1 MNENKPAANIIL
13 NRVSKLAALSPH
25 MQTKNIFL
33 LTAGEGT
40 GKTGFALSIGAK
52 YFERTVYYQITQ
64 KDKTP
69 EYFCRNLYKAMRQS
83 QPDFVSEHMEQAEK
97 TGITPL
103 EVGNLL
109 SFLLRAYKKNSRIRT
124 LIIIDDIHILKIKS
138 VTYLA
143 LMSALQLAGGSLSF
157 AVCTHKTNGFPAEYA
172 RLNRETYII
181 DESYLKL
188 TQEEFKE
195 LSVACLQDTA
205 TFRSL
210 ERIYEITEGI
220 ISYAEAVICSMA
232 KTEEDTFS
240 ATAFAME
247 ACEGIFSAAVK
258 KLSPEEYHLL
268 QKLSLLPSF
277 STQLLSLADS
287 TGSAGKLMQ
296 KLHEETVLVIK
307 KRNDLF
313 RFNRLFR
320 EWLKNEAVTRLS
332 VFERHS
338 FYELAA
344 GYEAERQNLPAVI
357 EYMISAENF
366 DKLEE
371 YLQKNF
377 PAIIL
382 IETKRHLA
390 DIFSTVPA
398 DVFRNRAWIPLAF
411 GQLLLAVAPE
421 KTRDIFFH
429 TLDTFTMYGN
439 RAGTIISA
447 CGLLSYYSAIEGNLT
462 EAEKYFVRIK
472 SMMTETCDE
481 LEDPMKMIV
490 CAAYGLGCFNF
501 KSGQLAAEYLSR
513 SLALAE
519 KYNAESFKLHL
530 YSLFISAHM
539 TACEKKLAEKYCN
552 ITFQK
557 IITVKQ
563 EGFLKLSMLNLLN
576 HFLAM
581 TGQFHLMHLIMN
593 LVQRKYRL
601 HMEHSFRLTAFADI
615 CELEYAFSR
624 GDTELAEIILSR
636 LTDSNIKNLPE
647 HMAALLLGFKAMILA
662 YECDENAASVA
673 EASLKARSCEVN
685 NFFTAFGEA
694 AAGAAYTF
702 IGNHKKAILHLTKAA
717 NQEKNPVNDNA
728 AACAHSYL
736 SYLFNNIGDKMRAR
750 EHAIFC
756 IKLMKKIGYTHLSGL
771 MPEVLLNTCIYTANE
786 PSVSAFSVDL
796 AFQKLDT
803 AFDKN
808 TRPIPVMHITA
819 LDNLSISFGQNTLD
833 CSDISVQFR
842 TMLAI
847 ILSSPGFTI
856 DQEQMQVFLWSES
869 SRENARRSLDN
880 LLSRFRKLLADTFSG
895 IDPKNYI
902 TLQNGMLKIHN
913 IKCDSE
919 RFNLLIKTA
928 SESYSRGEYISAAI
942 SIAEAETLFKGRF
955 FDGITDVLPVE
966 SKRRETDVSFMNMLK
981 LMNSLHY
988 FMPEIFS
995 PETLFDR
1002 FFSVFIHETD
1012 MVAMTYSF
1020 YAQNGK
1026 IQKCRNV
1033 LDKFSEFLDREGYS
1047 KAEKTE
1053 LIYIIKSAALR

>member
-1 MNENKPAANIIL
+1 
-13 NRVSKLAALSPH
+13 

-33 LTAGEGT
+33 LTAGEGA
-40 GKTGFALSIGAK
+40 GKTGFALGIGAK
-52 YFERTVYYQITQ
+52 YFERTIHYQITQ
-64 KDKTP
+64 KDRTP
-69 EYFCRNLYKAMRQS
+69 EFFCRNLYRAMRQS
-83 QPDFVSEHMEQAEK
+83 HPDFVSEHMEQAEAA
-97 TGITPL
+97 GITPL
-103 EVGNLL
+103 EAGNILAV
-109 SFLLRAYKKNSRIRT
+109 LLREYRKSSRIRT
-124 LIIIDDIHILKIKS
+124 LIILDDIHTLKTKG

-143 LMSALQLAGGSLSF
+143 VMSALQLSGGNLSF
-157 AVCTHKTNGFPAEYA
+157 AVCTHRTKGFPSEYT
-172 RLNRETYII
+172 RINRETYII
-181 DESYLKL
+181 DEEYLRL
-188 TQEEFKE
+188 TQDEFKE
-195 LSVACLQDTA
+195 LAVSCLEETV

-210 ERIYEITEGI
+210 DRIYEITEGV
-220 ISYAEAVICSMA
+220 ISYAAAVICAMA
-232 KTEEDTFS
+232 NAGAEAVFKPG
-240 ATAFAME
+240 FAEE
-247 ACEGIFSAAVK
+247 ACNSIFSAAVRR
-258 KLSPEEYHLL
+258 LSPEEYHLL
-268 QKLSLLPSF
+268 LKLSLLPSF
-277 STQLLSLADS
+277 STQLLTLADN
-287 TGSAGKLMQ
+287 TGFAGKLMF
-296 KLHEETVLVIK
+296 KLHEETMLVVK
-307 KRNDLF
+307 KRDDIY

-320 EWLKNEAVTRLS
+320 EWLKKEAVTRLT
-332 VFERHS
+332 VFERNS
-338 FYELAA
+338 FYNLAA

-357 EYMISAENF
+357 EYLIAAENF

-377 PAIIL
+377 SGIIL
-382 IETKRHLA
+382 NETKMHLA
-390 DIFSTVPA
+390 DIFSAVPA

-421 KTRDIFFH
+421 KTKEIFFH
-429 TLDTFTMYGN
+429 TLDTFTIYGN

-447 CGLLSYYSAIEGNLT
+447 CGLLSYYSGIEGNLT
-462 EAEKYFVRIK
+462 KAEKYFVRIK
-472 SMMTETCDE
+472 SMMSDTCDE
-481 LEDPMKMIV
+481 LEDPLKMIV

-501 KSGQLAAEYLSR
+501 KSGHLAVEYLSR

-519 KYNAESFKLHL
+519 KYNAESFKLYL
-530 YSLFISAHM
+530 YSLFISSHM
-539 TACEKKLAEKYCN
+539 TVCEKKMAEKYCN
-552 ITFQK
+552 IIFQK
-557 IITVKQ
+557 IITVKH
-563 EGFLKLSMLNLLN
+563 EGFLKLSMTNLLN
-576 HFLAM
+576 HYLAM
-581 TGQFHLMHLIMN
+581 TGQFHLMHLLMN

-624 GDTELAEIILSR
+624 GDTELSKIILSR
-636 LTDSNIKNLPE
+636 LTDSNINNLPE

-662 YECDENAASVA
+662 YECDESAPSVA

-685 NFFTAFGEA
+685 NFFTAFGEV

-717 NQEKNPVNDNA
+717 NQEKTPVNDNA
-728 AACAHSYL
+728 AACAHSHL
-736 SYLFNNIGDKMRAR
+736 SYLYNNIGDRMRAR

-771 MPEVLLNTCIYTANE
+771 MPEVLLNTCIYTVNE
-786 PSVSAFSVDL
+786 PSVSAFAVEL

-808 TRPIPVMHITA
+808 MRPIPVMHITA
-819 LDNLSISFGQNTLD
+819 LDNLSVSFGQQTLD

-847 ILSSPGFTI
+847 LLSSPGFTI
-856 DQEQMQVFLWSES
+856 DQEQMQVHLWSES

-880 LLSRFRKLLADTFSG
+880 LLSRFRKLLADTFTG

-902 TLQNGMLKIHN
+902 SLQNGMLKMHN

-928 SESYSRGEYISAAI
+928 SESYARGEYISTAI
-942 SIAEAETLFKGRF
+942 SVAEAETLFRGRF
-955 FDGITDVLPVE
+955 FEGVTDVAPVE
-966 SKRRETDVSFMNMLK
+966 NKRRETDVSFMNMLK

-988 FMPEIFS
+988 FLPEIFS
-995 PETLFDR
+995 PETLLDR

-1012 MVAMTYSF
+1012 MVAMTYLS
-1020 YAQNGK
+1020 YARNGK

-1033 LDKFSEFLDREGYS
+1033 LDKFSDFLDKEDYS

-1053 LIYIIKSAALR
+1053 LIYLVKSAALH

>member
-1 MNENKPAANIIL
+1 
-13 NRVSKLAALSPH
+13 

-33 LTAGEGT
+33 LTAGEGA
-40 GKTGFALSIGAK
+40 GKTGFALGIGTK
-52 YFERTVYYQITQ
+52 YFERTIYYQITQ
-64 KDKTP
+64 KDRTP
-69 EYFCRNLYKAMRQS
+69 EYFCRNLYRTMRLS
-83 QPDFVSEHMEQAEK
+83 HPDFVSEYMKQAEV

-103 EVGNLL
+103 EAGNVLTTI
-109 SFLLRAYKKNSRIRT
+109 LREYRRSSRART
-124 LIIIDDIHILKIKS
+124 LIILDDIYILKTKG

-143 LMSALQLAGGSLSF
+143 VMSALQLSGGNLSF
-157 AVCTHKTNGFPAEYA
+157 AVCTHRTKGFPSEYT
-172 RLNRETYII
+172 RINRETYII
-181 DESYLKL
+181 DEEYLRL
-188 TQEEFKE
+188 TQDEFKE
-195 LSVACLQDTA
+195 LAVSFLEETV

-210 ERIYEITEGI
+210 DRIYEITEGV
-220 ISYAEAVICSMA
+220 ISYAAAVICAMA
-232 KTEEDTFS
+232 DAGAEAVFKPG
-240 ATAFAME
+240 FAEE
-247 ACEGIFSAAVK
+247 ACNGIFGAAIRR
-258 KLSPEEYHLL
+258 LSPEEYHLL
-268 QKLSLLPSF
+268 LKLSLLPSF
-277 STQLLSLADS
+277 STQLLTIAGS
-287 TGSAGKLMQ
+287 TGFAEKLML
-296 KLHEETVLVIK
+296 KLQEETMLVIK
-307 KRNDLF
+307 KRDDIY

-320 EWLKNEAVTRLS
+320 EWLKNEAVTRLP
-332 VFERHS
+332 VFERNS
-338 FYELAA
+338 FYNLAA
-344 GYEAERQNLPAVI
+344 GYEAERHNMPAVI
-357 EYMISAENF
+357 EYMIAAENF

-377 PAIIL
+377 SGIIL
-382 IETKRHLA
+382 NETKIHLA
-390 DIFSTVPA
+390 DIFSAVPA

-421 KTRDIFFH
+421 KTKDIFFH
-429 TLDTFTMYGN
+429 TLDTFTIYGN

-447 CGLLSYYSAIEGNLT
+447 CGLLSYYSGVEGNLT
-462 EAEKYFVRIK
+462 KAEKYFVRIK
-472 SMMTETCDE
+472 SMMSETCDE
-481 LEDPMKMIV
+481 LEDPLKMIV

-519 KYNAESFKLHL
+519 KYNAESFKLYL

-539 TACEKKLAEKYCN
+539 TACEKKMAEKYCN
-552 ITFQK
+552 IIFQK

-563 EGFLKLSMLNLLN
+563 EGFLKLSMTNLLN
-576 HFLAM
+576 HYLAM
-581 TGQFHLMHLIMN
+581 TGQFHLMHLLMN

-615 CELEYAFSR
+615 CELEYAFSK
-624 GDTELAEIILSR
+624 GDTELSKIIFSR
-636 LTDSNIKNLPE
+636 LTDSNINNLPE

-662 YECDENAASVA
+662 YECDENAPSVA

-685 NFFTAFGEA
+685 NFFMAFGEA

-736 SYLFNNIGDKMRAR
+736 SYLYNNIGDRMRAR

-771 MPEVLLNTCIYTANE
+771 MPEVLLNTCIYTVNE
-786 PSVSAFSVDL
+786 PSVSAFAVDL

-808 TRPIPVMHITA
+808 MHPIPVMHITA
-819 LDNLSISFGQNTLD
+819 LDNLSVSFGQQTLD

-842 TMLAI
+842 SMLAI
-847 ILSSPGFTI
+847 LLSSSGFTV
-856 DQEQMQVFLWSES
+856 DQEQMQVYLWSES

-880 LLSRFRKLLADTFSG
+880 LLSRFRKLLADTFTG

-902 TLQNGMLKIHN
+902 SLQNGMLKIHN
-913 IKCDSE
+913 IKSDSE
-919 RFNLLIKTA
+919 RFNMLIRTA
-928 SESYSRGEYISAAI
+928 SESYSRGEYISTAI
-942 SIAEAETLFKGRF
+942 NVAEAETLFRGRF
-955 FDGITDVLPVE
+955 FEGVTDVAPVE
-966 SKRRETDVSFMNMLK
+966 NKRRETDVSFMNMLK

-995 PETLFDR
+995 PETLLDR

-1020 YAQNGK
+1020 YAMNGK

-1033 LDKFSEFLDREGYS
+1033 LDKFSEFLDKEDYS

-1053 LIYIIKSAALR
+1053 LIYLVKSAALH